1 MAGFLSCTFLREEAQ
16 QPPHRGQ
23 TGEPS
28 VQAAPTESPRRR
40 RSGWKRRLAAASWGL
55 LAITLAW
62 PIAAREAPELR
73 FEAPPVLAPQVEQL
87 KTIDPASLVA
97 IMDLLGLD
105 QAGAPITVQLAREGS
120 PAARLPPSW
129 AVAYALGDASL
140 VVLIPS
146 RVPGYPDHTL
156 ETVLRH
162 EIAHVL
168 IARAARHRQGPS
180 TQNRGGVPRWFNE
193 GLAIHGA
200 RDWGLEDRARLTL
213 ATVRR
218 GGIALDDLDQRF
230 QGGQHSAASAY
241 ALSAAFVRYLLDQ
254 HGPFVASR
262 IFDQLARGQTFDQ
275 AFRRAVGHS
284 LLVEERRFWRH
295 LDIWSKWVPL
305 LSSSTTLWML
315 ITLLALWAF
324 KRRRERDAE
333 QLAAWDQEEL
343 RRLEQTVLEGYSRDS
358 SSNEWVH

>member
-1 MAGFLSCTFLREEAQ
+1 MIGFLS
-16 QPPHRGQ
+16 
-23 TGEPS
+23 
-28 VQAAPTESPRRR
+28 
-40 RSGWKRRLAAASWGL
+40 RSGSKSALSMPEKASRWLLAAAL
-55 LAITLAW
+55 TVCPAPA
-62 PIAAREAPELR
+62 IAARELPELR
-73 FEAPPVLAPQVEQL
+73 FEAPAVLAPQVERL
-87 KTIDPASLVA
+87 EDLDRAGLVP

-105 QAGAPITVQLAREGS
+105 RPGPVIRVQLAVEGS
-120 PAARLPPSW
+120 PAARRAPSW
-129 AVAYALGDASL
+129 AVAYAFGGAGL

-168 IARAARHRQGPS
+168 IARAAGR
-180 TQNRGGVPRWFNE
+180 NAIPRWFNE
-193 GLAIHGA
+193 GLAIHGS
-200 RDWGLEDRARLTL
+200 RDWGFEDRARLML

-218 GGIALDDLDQRF
+218 GGVALDDLDRRF
-230 QGGQHSAASAY
+230 AGGRHSAAGAY
-241 ALSAAFVRYLLDQ
+241 ALSAAFVRFLFDR

-262 IFDQLARGQTFDQ
+262 IIDQVARGRPFSQ
-275 AFRRAVGHS
+275 AFRHATGS
-284 LLVEERRFWRH
+284 ALKVEEGRFWRH

-333 QLAAWDQEEL
+333 QLAVWDEEE
-343 RRLEQTVLEGYSRDS
+343 RRLEQASTDT
-358 SSNEWVH
+358 WIH